1 MLINALESSVLV
13 IDTVV
18 LGRLGRGNLAAF
30 AIGTA
35 YFNVSWLF
43 IEGVLTA
50 QDTLSAQAVGMSN
63 VTDLRCWL
71 LVAAAVSVVLCA
83 MGTVLF
89 CFSYMVFVDV
99 FQVAT
104 HIAFKGTIHVLLLI
118 PNLWLLAAFRVLQKY
133 LMAQDNLQPVVV
145 CTLLGSIIKL
155 VTTYVLVDAV
165 HLGFMGSGLATLATR
180 ACMLAGLVYYVV
192 RRPDYTDMRTEVLAI
207 AQSSREQ
214 VGPFVRW
221 GIRALNARARGRRV
235 QAGDEG
241 GTGADDNDD
250 GDDGDDEDN
259 NAGRSSRRRGGDDEV
274 QMALVGAAR
283 QPSAPSPSRAPGTH
297 HDPPDPPSY
306 PPDPAPARAFLLKAV
321 QFILLGLPGGCM
333 LALDTW
339 VFDAT
344 LLLNAQLVGLGR
356 ALPF

>member
-1 MLINALESSVLV
+1 LESSVLV

-165 HLGFMGSGLATLATR
+165 HLGFMGSGLATSATR

-241 GTGADDNDD
+241 GMGADDNDD

-274 QMALVGAAR
+274 QMTLVGAAR
-283 QPSAPSPSRAPGTH
+283 QPSAPSPSGAPGTH
-297 HDPPDPPSY
+297 PDPQD

-321 QFILLGLPGGCM
+321 QFILLGMPGGCM

-344 LLLNAQLVGLGR
+344 LLLNAQQVGLGR